1 VIQVED
7 ATHVQKAQLYKSSK
21 VGHKLDNAYTRHLHS
36 MTCIKNSIY
45 TSSKHM
51 LHLYTENEI

>member
-1 VIQVED
+1 MQVED
-7 ATHVQKAQLYKSSK
+7 ATHVPKAQISKSSK

-36 MTCIKNSIY
+36 MTCIKISIY
-45 TSSKHM
+45 TSSKHV